1 MTGGQA
7 DPWERTARAARI
19 MRAPSK
25 ATPRPSALGK
35 AACATKPAPA
45 NGSSGAFG
53 GSVTAGPSSETYVG
67 VGSGA
72 ANAEDVELTDVG
84 PEGPPIPR
92 VMAKATNALPA
103 SRHAR
108 PEIILLPTEEE
119 NRHRQCDG
127 GDRKNLVIA
136 ARPAG
141 RPPAMSEV
149 LCQCLGGARGRKPGP
164 AS

>member
-7 DPWERTARAARI
+7 DPWERIVRAARI
-19 MRAPSK
+19 MSAPSK
-25 ATPRPSALGK
+25 ATPRPSAFGK

-45 NGSSGAFG
+45 NGSAGAFG
-53 GSVTAGPSSETYVG
+53 ASVTAGPSSETYAG

-72 ANAEDVELTDVG
+72 AIAEDVELTDVG
-84 PEGPPIPR
+84 PEGPLIPR

-103 SRHAR
+103 TRNTR
-108 PEIILLPTEEE
+108 PEIILLPSEEGS
-119 NRHRQCDG
+119 RHRHCHG
-127 GDRKNLVIA
+127 GDRKDLAIV
-136 ARPAG
+136 ARPAD

-149 LCQCLGGARGRKPGP
+149 LCQFLGGARGHKPGP